1 MDYDVVVIGGG
12 HNGLTCAA
20 YLARAGAQT
29 LVLERRGILGGCG
42 TSEPMIPELPEFT
55 FNPGAVELLGFTE
68 QPVYRDF
75 RLHEHGLELIPN
87 DPFYFMPF
95 PDGKHLFVHRSVE
108 RTAESVETVS
118 PRDAEAYVRFVEF
131 WSQLDELVGP
141 FYRREAPLPGRPA
154 GRRRPRGRRS
164 IGPTAR
170 RTTTALRVG
179 AKVTRS
185 PAVAEMLRVA
195 VMPARRYL
203 AEVFESPHM
212 QALAAFF
219 AMQTKGTLDDPGS
232 ALGMVEL
239 PWSHA
244 GGVHRPRGGMG
255 KVSEAIASAF
265 EAEGGT
271 IVRDAAAE
279 EILLERGRAVGVRLA
294 DGSIVG
300 ARRAVVAAI
309 SPLRTFLRLVA
320 DRHLDPRFRR
330 RVEHIQNDNTNVI
343 KGYFALEEP
352 PVFST
357 CGDDGSSREWR
368 TAAGMICPSVEVA
381 DAMWA
386 EIRSGRPPRSIGWS
400 WCTFTSV
407 LDPSLAPP
415 GKHTLGLHVWAPYRL
430 ADGRDWDDVK
440 EEMTMRL
447 FREYCRY
454 APNLEG
460 KLIGWAARSPKDWE
474 AVTDNPNGNMFH
486 VDYVPHQTFGLRPLP
501 ELSDY
506 RTPIAGLYLSGAGM
520 HPGPAITGLPGHN
533 TAQAV
538 IEDID
543 FSA

>member
-1 MDYDVVVIGGG
+1 
-12 HNGLTCAA
+12 
-20 YLARAGAQT
+20 
-29 LVLERRGILGGCG
+29 
-42 TSEPMIPELPEFT
+42 
-55 FNPGAVELLGFTE
+55 
-68 QPVYRDF
+68 
-75 RLHEHGLELIPN
+75 
-87 DPFYFMPF
+87 MPF

-108 RTAESVETVS
+108 RTAESIEQIS

-131 WSQLDELVGP
+131 WSQLDGLVGP
-141 FYRREAPLPGRPA
+141 FYTREAPLPGRPPA
-154 GRRRPRGRRS
+154 RRRPRGRRS

-170 RTTTALRVG
+170 RATTALRVG
-179 AKVTRS
+179 ARVARS

-212 QALAAFF
+212 QALGAFF

-255 KVSEAIASAF
+255 KVSDAIGRAF
-265 EAEGGT
+265 EAAGGT
-271 IVRDAAAE
+271 IAREATVD
-279 EILLERGRAVGVRLA
+279 EILVERGRAVGVRLA
-294 DGSIVG
+294 DGSFVG

-309 SPLRTFLRLVA
+309 SPLRTFLRLV
-320 DRHLDPRFRR
+320 DERHLDPRFRR
-330 RVEHIQNDNTNVI
+330 RVGSIQNDNTNVI
-343 KGYFALEEP
+343 KGYFALDEAP
-352 PVFST
+352 IFST
-357 CGDDGSSREWR
+357 CGDDGSSRAWR

-386 EIRSGRPPRSIGWS
+386 DIRSGRPPRSIGWS

-407 LDPSLAPP
+407 LDPTLAPA
-415 GKHTLGLHVWAPYRL
+415 GKHTLGLHVWVPYRL
-430 ADGRDWDDVK
+430 ADGGDWDDAK

-454 APNLEG
+454 APNLED
-460 KLIGWAARSPKDWE
+460 KLLGWAARSPKDWE

-506 RTPIAGLYLSGAGM
+506 RTPIDGLYLSGAGM

-533 TAQAV
+533 TARAV
-538 IEDID
+538 IDDID
-543 FSA
+543 FPS